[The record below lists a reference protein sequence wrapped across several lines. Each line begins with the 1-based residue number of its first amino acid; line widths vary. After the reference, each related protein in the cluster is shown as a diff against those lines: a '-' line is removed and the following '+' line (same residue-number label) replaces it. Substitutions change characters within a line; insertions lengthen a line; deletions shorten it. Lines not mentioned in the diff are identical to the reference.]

1 MGGTLDNEGIKN
13 VIPEPVMTPHP
24 KIHKQPFD
32 YEGEVYTGSK
42 TEETREDELPEE
54 EEDDDDDN
62 QLNPRG
68 DVFSKSPGAGN
79 AGGLQAIKH

>member
-1 MGGTLDNEGIKN
+1 MRPGVSGGTLDNEGIKN
-13 VIPEPVMTPHP
+13 VIPEPVMTPP
-24 KIHKQPFD
+24 PRIRQQPFD

-54 EEDDDDDN
+54 EEEEEDDDN

-68 DVFSKSPGAGN
+68 DVFSKSPFILAP
-79 AGGLQAIKH
+79 LK